1 MENSFLSDYFSK
13 LEEYNSIPK
22 LQIERAIS
30 PLLSVFIEELIK
42 EFLIN
47 KPELSGEIELILP
60 EFPLKKE
67 NNQST
72 NIDWLLV
79 NKEKQILLFVELK
92 TATTSFNSEQLD
104 TYVLIQKYIQK
115 FGAKFLYDDIKII
128 RNNSS
133 EKNKYDFILQRLS
146 AFHESFRTIN
156 RSEIIYIVPTAI
168 KHRILD
174 APVLTFSDFPEYLN
188 HNYQNEWRQLR
199 KFFLSIDK
207 LSPVVNKIKMES
219 SSKSD
224 SSIKLKLEIIARKFN
239 KTPVLIWFGKTGDGS
254 NPNFQIKFT
263 DGSIQPFYHSGK
275 EYTRRAMFDANKLR
289 GPYEIKKILEE
300 N

>member
-42 EFLIN
+42 EFLKN

-79 NKEKQILLFVELK
+79 NKEKQILFFIELK
-92 TATTSFNSEQLD
+92 TANTSFNLEQFD
-104 TYVLIQKYIQK
+104 NYRLIQKYIQR
-115 FGAKFLYDDIKII
+115 FGAKFLYDEIKLI
-128 RNNSS
+128 RNNSN
-133 EKNKYDFILQRLS
+133 EKNKYDFVLQRLS
-146 AFHESFRTIN
+146 TFTESFKNIK

-168 KHRILD
+168 KHQIRD
-174 APVLTFSDFPEYLN
+174 VAVLSFSELPEYLN
-188 HNYQNEWRQLR
+188 HTYQNEWQQLR

-207 LSPVVNKIKMES
+207 LSPVVNKIKIEIPS
-219 SSKSD
+219 NSD
-224 SSIKLKLEIIARKFN
+224 LEIKLKLELITRKFN
-239 KTPVLIWFGKTGDGS
+239 KTPELIWFGKTGDGS

-275 EYTRRAMFDANKLR
+275 EYTRRALFDANKLR
-289 GPYEIKKILEE
+289 GPYEIKKILGE